1 MQSCN
6 SVAPEPSSRRLIFF
20 MAAASNEVSHGSEGR
35 AFFGV
40 ILTALALVPAGA
52 HFFELPNKIDLAQDH
67 YFIVQKLYRGWALF
81 GIVVVAALAINLV
94 LALMLRGRG
103 SAVLARSRG
112 APLYRGRAGDPLLL
126 YLSGQRGDQ
135 QLDRRAGELDRAAH
149 AVGILMR
156 RAP

>member
-1 MQSCN
+1 MQ
-6 SVAPEPSSRRLIFF
+6 
-20 MAAASNEVSHGSEGR
+20 
-35 AFFGV
+35 FFGV

-67 YFIVQKLYRGWALF
+67 YFIVQNTYRGWALF

-103 SAVLARSRG
+103 APFWLALAALLCIAAALVIFFSLPIRPTWRPTTGPPCRRTGPSCARG
-112 APLYRGRAGDPLLL
+112 GNTR
-126 YLSGQRGDQ
+126 
-135 QLDRRAGELDRAAH
+135 
-149 AVGILMR
+149 MR

>member
-1 MQSCN
+1 
-6 SVAPEPSSRRLIFF
+6 